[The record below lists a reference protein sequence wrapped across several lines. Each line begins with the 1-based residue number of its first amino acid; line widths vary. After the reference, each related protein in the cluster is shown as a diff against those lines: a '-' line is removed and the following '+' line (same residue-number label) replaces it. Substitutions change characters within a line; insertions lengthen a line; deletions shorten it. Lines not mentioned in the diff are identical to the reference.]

1 MESVSAKNPVRIGRR
16 FRSQSEKTPE
26 MAKGL
31 SKGEWDAIGTK
42 RNSNSSESK
51 FQALQLPCTSWS
63 SPSFSSQRQLGGAL
77 SITGTTVQNKLKIVR
92 CYSVD

>member
-31 SKGEWDAIGTK
+31 SKGEWDAIGGRK
-42 RNSNSSESK
+42 EIQIAVSQNFR
-51 FQALQLPCTSWS
+51 PCSCHAPRGHRHL
-63 SPSFSSQRQLGGAL
+63 SPLSANLGEP
-77 SITGTTVQNKLKIVR
+77 
-92 CYSVD
+92 